1 MCYAEKDKGG
11 KIMKFLKHVVVPVV
25 SVLLLVAMFRPL
37 CMEDGVCDY
46 LKLWIIVG
54 IPFGIHRMFFWVI
67 PRGYDLGGTLGIW
80 TLNFLV
86 GGVIGGVVVIW
97 RLAVAA
103 FYLLK
108 MAVTG
113 TAWTVRKLS
122 GAF

>member
-1 MCYAEKDKGG
+1 MLKTNKGG
-11 KIMKFLKHVVVPVV
+11 KIMKFLKHVAVPVV
-25 SVLLLVAMFRPL
+25 SVLFLVAMFRPL

-54 IPFGIHRMFFWVI
+54 IPFGIHRMFFWLI

-122 GAF
+122 GAS

>member
-1 MCYAEKDKGG
+1 
-11 KIMKFLKHVVVPVV
+11 MKFVKHVVVPVV

-54 IPFGIHRMFFWVI
+54 IPFGIHRMFFWMI

-80 TLNFLV
+80 TLNFLI

-97 RLAVAA
+97 RLAVAVW
-103 FYLLK
+103 YILK

-122 GAF
+122 GVS

>member
-1 MCYAEKDKGG
+1 
-11 KIMKFLKHVVVPVV
+11 MKFLKRVIVPVV
-25 SVLLLVAMFRPL
+25 SVMFLAAMFRPL

-80 TLNFLV
+80 TLNLLV

-97 RLAVAA
+97 RLAMAVL
-103 FYLLK
+103 YLLK
-108 MAVTG
+108 MAATG
-113 TAWTVRKLS
+113 TTWTVRKLA
-122 GAF
+122 GAS

>member
-1 MCYAEKDKGG
+1 
-11 KIMKFLKHVVVPVV
+11 MKFLKNVVVPVV
-25 SVLLLVAMFRPL
+25 SVLFLVAMFRPL

-67 PRGYDLGGTLGIW
+67 PRGYDLGGTLGIL
-80 TLNFLV
+80 TMNLLV

-97 RLAVAA
+97 RLAVAV

-108 MAVTG
+108 TVATG
-113 TAWTVRKLS
+113 TMWTVRKLS
-122 GAF
+122 GAS